1 MDVNNINTAGT
12 DFRSHEPTVAGN
24 KVKSN
29 ENQEVS
35 DDPKKTVVVSRAE
48 LDRAVELANKIGQNL
63 KRRLN
68 FSIDEATERVV
79 VKIIDEDTGE
89 IVRQV
94 PPQEMLRIAAHLK
107 QLQDMND
114 KVLSAVKSVI
124 LDLSY

>member
-1 MDVNNINTAGT
+1 MNVNNINTAGT
-12 DFRSHEPTVAGN
+12 DFRSHESTAAGN

-29 ENQEVS
+29 ENQEVP
-35 DDPKKTVVVSRAE
+35 DDSKKAVVVSRVE
-48 LDRAVELANKIGQNL
+48 LDRAVERANKIGQNL
-63 KRRLN
+63 KRKLN
-68 FSIDEATERVV
+68 FSIDEATERIV

>member
-1 MDVNNINTAGT
+1 MNVNNINMAGT
-12 DFRSHEPTVAGN
+12 NFRNHEPPVAGN
-24 KVKSN
+24 KVKSD
-29 ENQEVS
+29 ENREVPEDS
-35 DDPKKTVVVSRAE
+35 QKAAVVSRTE
-48 LDRAVELANKIGQNL
+48 LDSAVELANKIGQSL
-63 KRRLN
+63 KRKLN

>member
-1 MDVNNINTAGT
+1 MDVNSINTTGAN
-12 DFRSHEPTVAGN
+12 FRNHEPPVAN
-24 KVKSN
+24 SKVKSDKS
-29 ENQEVS
+29 QEMS
-35 DDPKKTVVVSRAE
+35 DDPKKPVVVSRSE
-48 LDRAVELANKIGQNL
+48 LDRAVERANKIGQNL

-68 FSIDEATERVV
+68 FSIDEATDRVV

-107 QLQDMND
+107 RLQDMND